1 MEVCRE
7 CVEQRSALAAEIEPL
22 AALFA
27 ALGEGNR
34 QRVLLS
40 LLTSRQVGLRT
51 EELAE
56 RTHLSRPAVSRHL
69 RLLREAGAVAVY
81 RRGTRNYYY
90 PNAAAAC
97 WRQLRTLAEHI
108 CDVVETAAAEGYP
121 HFEEEAF

>member
-1 MEVCRE
+1 MEACRE
-7 CVEQRSALAAEIEPL
+7 CVEQRSALAAEFEPL
-22 AALFA
+22 GALFA

-34 QRVLLS
+34 QRVLLA
-40 LLTSRQVGLRT
+40 LLTCRQVGLRT

-69 RLLREAGAVAVY
+69 RLLREVGAVAVY

-90 PNAAAAC
+90 PNAAADC
-97 WRQLRTLAEHI
+97 WRRLRTLAGHI
-108 CDVVETAAAEGYP
+108 CDVVDSAAEEGYP